1 MGKDLKVRNPYSV
14 LGYTPG
20 FPESILSL
28 ATTVVLLS
36 QRCHYQTSMDGPANI
51 NGFSASVLAFHLP
64 FHALIKKVMN
74 MICYLAC
81 HFFDLSTLNKNFP
94 WEFLLPKVA

>member
-51 NGFSASVLAFHLP
+51 NGMILCFSPGISPSISCSDKEGHEYDLLSGLP
-64 FHALIKKVMN
+64 FL
-74 MICYLAC
+74 
-81 HFFDLSTLNKNFP
+81 
-94 WEFLLPKVA
+94 